1 MANRIIHPN
10 HLADRWQKFILGGLL
25 LVVIFLAFTNI
36 TRFPKPWF
44 DEGSHLHV
52 PKTIVNHGVYA
63 DISSEGFR
71 YYGPTIGVG
80 PTVMLPIAAV
90 FKTFG
95 IGLLQARAVVAV
107 YMLLAIFVFCRLA
120 LGLSNSIWLTIAAC
134 ALLLSSRSVLFLTYG
149 RQVLGEVPGLFFLL
163 AGIDL
168 WFGKWENNSWKRLAV
183 VGLLLGLAMITKYQ
197 YLLFLMPMIG
207 IMWFVNLIYYKTTS
221 HWNFIIPGI
230 TAGASFAIWQA
241 ITILSL
247 GPATAMENF
256 AMLRASAEGAA
267 FTFNLAHIGQNFG
280 ELTTRSVFMGA
291 LIPAI
296 VYGFIVSIPRNS
308 EAQKWGVLY
317 LLVVLN
323 LSWYVV
329 ASIGWIRYAFL
340 GLVLSTIF
348 IAKLIYDSTSGFK
361 LILEGSRGI
370 HALRSIFDRDHA
382 YRWALVAWLVI
393 IVLVP
398 MAKNVYEIISP
409 GPDAAKELSQYLNE
423 NIPQDAIIETWEPEM
438 GFFTDH
444 NYHYPP
450 NALLALAV
458 NQIYAGGK
466 PVQGSYSFVQTE
478 KPEYLLVGE
487 FSKWVDLYPL
497 DQLSDQYELIL
508 SIYDYDLYK
517 RIDQSS

>member
-1 MANRIIHPN
+1 MANRTIHLN
-10 HLADRWQKFILGGLL
+10 HLADRQQKFILGSLL
-25 LVVIFLAFTNI
+25 LMVIFLVFTNI

-90 FKTFG
+90 FKTFR

-107 YMLLAIFVFCRLA
+107 YMLLAIFVFYRLV
-120 LGLSNSIWLTIAAC
+120 LGLSSSTWLTIVAC
-134 ALLLSSRSVLFLTYG
+134 ALLLSSRSVLFLNYG

-163 AGIDL
+163 AGIVL
-168 WFGKWENNSWKRLAV
+168 WFGNWENNSWKRLAV
-183 VGLLLGLAMITKYQ
+183 VGLFLGLAMITKYQ
-197 YLLFLMPMIG
+197 YILFLMPMIG
-207 IMWFVNLIYYKTTS
+207 IMWFVNLIYYKSTS

-230 TAGASFAIWQA
+230 VAGASFVVWQA

-247 GPATAMENF
+247 GPATALENF

-267 FTFNLAHIGQNFG
+267 FTFNLAQIGQNFG

-296 VYGFIVSIPRNS
+296 VYGFIISIPRNS

-323 LSWYVV
+323 LGWYVV

-348 IAKLIYDSTSGFK
+348 IAKLFYDATSGFK
-361 LILEGSRGI
+361 LVLEGSRGI
-370 HALRSIFDRDHA
+370 HVVRSIIDRNHA

-398 MAKNVYEIISP
+398 LAKNVWEIISP
-409 GPDAAKELSQYLNE
+409 GPDAARELSQYLNE

-444 NYHYPP
+444 NYHFPP
-450 NALLALAV
+450 NELLTLAID
-458 NQIYAGGK
+458 QIYSGGE
-466 PVQGSYSFVQTE
+466 PVQIHYDYVQTK
-478 KPEYLLVGE
+478 KPEYLLIGE
-487 FSKWVDLYPL
+487 FSKWVNLYPI
-497 DQLSDQYELIL
+497 DQLSDQYRLIKTVN
-508 SIYDYDLYK
+508 DYDLYM
-517 RIDQSS
+517 RIK